1 MRHDQH
7 PHGPLEPQ
15 DVEELLP
22 WYVTGR
28 ASRDEDKGIEAA
40 LKTMP
45 DLADKLAQVQREREA
60 VALAA
65 EAVEPAP
72 PETLQRLLQQ
82 VETTRQ
88 WRVPPIENQGEAGG
102 RLKGVLGRSTIW
114 QVAFAAACVA
124 IVALGIR
131 VYNPPAPGELQV
143 AGNISHADGA
153 TLLVT
158 FQPAATAAGIAAL
171 LGEVNASI
179 VDGPKPDG
187 TYAVRIPSALVG
199 DVESAVAKL
208 TSHKDLVSAV
218 QRGQ

>member
-1 MRHDQH
+1 MRHDQN
-7 PHGPLEPQ
+7 HGPLEPQ

-28 ASRDEDKGIEAA
+28 VSREEAKGIEAA

-60 VALAA
+60 VARAA

-88 WRVPPIENQGEAGG
+88 RRVPRIDNRGETGG
-102 RLKGVLGRSTIW
+102 RLKAAMGRSVVW
-114 QVAFAAACVA
+114 QAAFAAACVA
-124 IVALGIR
+124 IVALGAQM
-131 VYNPPAPGELQV
+131 YNPPAPGELGLSTNINGA
-143 AGNISHADGA
+143 AGP

-158 FQPAATAAGIAAL
+158 FQPEAQAGDIAAL
-171 LGEVNASI
+171 LANVNATIIS
-179 VDGPKPDG
+179 GPKPG
-187 TYAVRIPSALVG
+187 GAYIVQIPADQAG
-199 DVESAVAKL
+199 DIDDATATLLSR
-208 TSHKDLVSAV
+208 KDLVATV
-218 QRGQ
+218 QRGE